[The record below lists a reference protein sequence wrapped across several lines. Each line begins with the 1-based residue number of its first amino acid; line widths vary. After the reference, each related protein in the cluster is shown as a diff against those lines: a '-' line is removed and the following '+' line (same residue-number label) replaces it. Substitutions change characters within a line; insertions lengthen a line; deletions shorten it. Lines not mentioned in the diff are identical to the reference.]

1 MALSDRER
9 QILSEI
15 ESQLAS
21 EDPKFVRTVAT
32 ATATASS
39 PGRLKLRYALVGFL
53 LGIVMLLAIVV
64 HIAWG
69 FAGFA
74 LMLVSAVVGGNQ
86 LKHLG
91 EDRARDLSG
100 QLKGGFSRYM
110 EGRRHPEDD

>member
-1 MALSDRER
+1 MPLSDRER

-21 EDPKFVRTVAT
+21 EDPKFVRTVQT
-32 ATATASS
+32 ARAPS
-39 PGRLKLRYALVGFL
+39 GRIKMRYAVIGFVLGLLML
-53 LGIVMLLAIVV
+53 LGIVV
-64 HIAWG
+64 HLAWG

-74 LMLVSAVVGGNQ
+74 LMLVSAIVAGNN

-91 EDRARDLSG
+91 EDRARDLGG

-110 EGRRHPEDD
+110 EGRKNGDEAP

>member
-1 MALSDRER
+1 MSLSDRER

-32 ATATASS
+32 TTTAS
-39 PGRLKLRYALVGFL
+39 PRRARLRYAVVGFVVGVIML
-53 LGIVMLLAIVV
+53 LGIVA

-74 LMLVSAVVGGNQ
+74 LMLISAVTAGNQ

-110 EGRRHPEDD
+110 EGRRHPEDDS